1 MTKMLLC
8 TNGITILIVCSND
21 MAGQM
26 SRGDN
31 AGEENVSGTKV
42 SAPKRVNKSA
52 ENKDFFS
59 FFSSVESFLR
69 FPLLSSHFW
78 DGSYKTFYCRN
89 LRMFVKKL
97 ECLSLANICSW

>member
-1 MTKMLLC
+1 MAKMSLC

-26 SRGDN
+26 SRGN
-31 AGEENVSGTKV
+31 NVGGENVSGTKV

-69 FPLLSSHFW
+69 FPLLSSHFL
-78 DGSYKTFYCRN
+78 DGSYKTFTAVTY
-89 LRMFVKKL
+89 
-97 ECLSLANICSW
+97 ECL